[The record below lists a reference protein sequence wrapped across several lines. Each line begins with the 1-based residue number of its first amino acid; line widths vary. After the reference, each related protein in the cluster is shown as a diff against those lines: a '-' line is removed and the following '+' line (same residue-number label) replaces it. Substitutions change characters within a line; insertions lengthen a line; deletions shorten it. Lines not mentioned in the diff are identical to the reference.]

1 MGKVTIVEKIG
12 YIVDDIMYETLD
24 DCINS
29 TMLNKLSM
37 LCEDYRVDELN
48 DFLMKLV
55 EDKEFGED
63 LEDCINLDNYIV
75 HKFAS
80 QEDK

>member
-1 MGKVTIVEKIG
+1 MREVTIFEKIG

-24 DCINS
+24 ECINS
-29 TMLNKLSM
+29 TMFNKLSM
-37 LCEDYRVDELN
+37 LCEDYRVDELHG
-48 DFLMKLV
+48 FLRKLA
-55 EDKEFGED
+55 EDEEFRED

-80 QEDK
+80 QEGK

>member
-1 MGKVTIVEKIG
+1 MREVTIFEKIG

-24 DCINS
+24 ECINS
-29 TMLNKLSM
+29 TMFNKLSM

-48 DFLMKLV
+48 GFLTQLA
-55 EDKEFGED
+55 ENKEFRED

-80 QEDK
+80 QEGK